1 MLVEINNVD
10 SVQAYRNIQ
19 IFLEELTVVR
29 QTLVASVDEGR
40 VVFRID
46 LRGDIDDFIRL
57 VSTDKRLEPI
67 VDSIQ
72 PGGDANQQTLLR
84 YNYRN

>member
-1 MLVEINNVD
+1 VD
-10 SVQAYRNIQ
+10 R
-19 IFLEELTVVR
+19 EK
-29 QTLVASVDEGR
+29 

-72 PGGDANQQTLLR
+72 PGGDASQQTLLR
-84 YNYRN
+84 YNYRK